1 MGKEALL
8 KIHVA
13 GASSS
18 RGIWLQEWWWLKSQ
32 ITGTRLASVLAELLV
47 ALKLSSPQQSKL

>member
-47 ALKLSSPQQSKL
+47 ARS